1 MNFLLLIKP
10 CMFRTQSRAN
20 CCSIT
25 IVFAY
30 FKKAVQLGSVI
41 SKRDFISWS
50 SILQPAEEI
59 NHMGLGP
66 RQVLKS

>member
-1 MNFLLLIKP
+1 MNFPILIKP

-30 FKKAVQLGSVI
+30 FKNAVQLGSVI

-59 NHMGLGP
+59 NNKGQRP
-66 RQVLKS
+66 RQVLES

>member
-1 MNFLLLIKP
+1 MNFPVLMKP
-10 CMFRTQSRAN
+10 CMFRTQSRAS

-25 IVFAY
+25 IVFAS
-30 FKKAVQLGSVI
+30 FKKAFQLGSDI

-59 NHMGLGP
+59 SHKGLRP
-66 RQVLKS
+66 RQILES